1 VQALGD
7 LRGGGGAGAL
17 TWPRPRSMVARMAKL
32 ELIEL
37 YPSPWSERA
46 RWALE
51 WKRVPYARRAYQPL
65 AGEAELRS
73 STGISTVPVLLADG
87 EVVGDS
93 DAALA
98 WLEAHHPSPALVP
111 QDPRL
116 RAQVRA
122 WEIAAT
128 ETLAPAG
135 RLVMIGRWKA
145 RGVQPLAD
153 HFAAKYGWS
162 PAEEARLQRLLDALV
177 ADLAR
182 AVASS
187 PYLVGD
193 GFTRADL
200 TVASMLAG
208 LIGLPPDDLFA
219 LDASMRAMFGV
230 LREDDPALAPLR
242 TWRDGLYRR
251 HRGGRVTPDAGA

>member
-1 VQALGD
+1 MTQ
-7 LRGGGGAGAL
+7 LRA
-17 TWPRPRSMVARMAKL
+17 RSMVARMANL

-37 YPSPWSERA
+37 YPSPWSERL

-51 WKRVPYARRAYQPL
+51 WKRVPYTRRAYQPL
-65 AGEAELRS
+65 AGEEELRRT
-73 STGISTVPVLLADG
+73 TGISTVPVLLADG

-93 DAALA
+93 DAALE
-98 WLEAHHPSPALVP
+98 WLEAHHPSPALLP
-111 QDPRL
+111 ADGRL
-116 RAQVRA
+116 RAQARA

-128 ETLAPAG
+128 ETMAPAG
-135 RLVMIGRWKA
+135 RLLMIGRWKA
-145 RGVQPLAD
+145 RGMQPLAD

-162 PAEEARLQRLLDALV
+162 PAEEARMGRLLGALV

-182 AVASS
+182 AVTSS

-193 GFTRADL
+193 GFTRGDL

-208 LIGLPPDDLFA
+208 LVGIPGDELFA

-230 LREDDPALAPLR
+230 LEEKDPVLGPLR
-242 TWRDGLYRR
+242 AWRDGIYRR
-251 HRGGRVTPDAGA
+251 HRGGRVTPAAE

>member
-1 VQALGD
+1 MTQLG
-7 LRGGGGAGAL
+7 A
-17 TWPRPRSMVARMAKL
+17 RSMVARMANL

-37 YPSPWSERA
+37 YPSPWSERL

-65 AGEAELRS
+65 AGEEELRRT
-73 STGISTVPVLLADG
+73 TGISTVPVLLADG

-93 DAALA
+93 DAALE
-98 WLEAHHPSPALVP
+98 WLEAHHPSPALLP
-111 QDPRL
+111 ADGRL
-116 RAQVRA
+116 RAQMRA

-145 RGVQPLAD
+145 RDMQPLAD
-153 HFAAKYGWS
+153 HFAAKYRWS
-162 PAEEARLQRLLDALV
+162 PAEEARMERLLGALV

-182 AVASS
+182 AVTSS

-208 LIGLPPDDLFA
+208 LVGIPGDELVA
-219 LDASMRAMFGV
+219 LDESMRAMFGV
-230 LREDDPALAPLR
+230 LEEKDPVRGPLR
-242 TWRDGLYRR
+242 AWRDGLYRR
-251 HRGGRVTPDAGA
+251 HRGGRVTPSAA

>member
-1 VQALGD
+1 MTQLG
-7 LRGGGGAGAL
+7 A
-17 TWPRPRSMVARMAKL
+17 RSMVARMPKL
-32 ELIEL
+32 TLIEL
-37 YPSPWSERA
+37 YPSPWSERL

-65 AGEAELRS
+65 AGEEELRRA
-73 STGISTVPVLLADG
+73 TGLSTVPVLLADG

-98 WLEAHHPSPALVP
+98 WLEEHHPSPALLP
-111 QDPRL
+111 EDPRL

-128 ETLAPAG
+128 ETMAPAA

-145 RGVQPLAD
+145 RGMQPFAD

-162 PAEEARLQRLLDALV
+162 PAEEARTERLLGSLV

-200 TVASMLAG
+200 SVASMVAG
-208 LIGLPPDDLFA
+208 LIGIPADELFA
-219 LDASMRAMFGV
+219 LDESMRAMFG
-230 LREDDPALAPLR
+230 LLPEEDPVLAPLR
-242 TWRDGLYRR
+242 AWRDGIYRR
-251 HRGGRVTPDAGA
+251 HRGGRVTPGTATDDAAEIRPT

>member
-1 VQALGD
+1 MTQ
-7 LRGGGGAGAL
+7 LRA
-17 TWPRPRSMVARMAKL
+17 RSMVARMANL

-37 YPSPWSERA
+37 YPSPWSERL

-65 AGEAELRS
+65 AGEEELRHT
-73 STGISTVPVLLADG
+73 TGISTVPVLLAEG

-93 DAALA
+93 DAALE
-98 WLEAHHPSPALVP
+98 WLEAHHPSPALLP
-111 QDPRL
+111 EDPRL
-116 RAQVRA
+116 RAQARA

-135 RLVMIGRWKA
+135 RLVTIGRWKA
-145 RGVQPLAD
+145 RGMQPLAD

-162 PAEEARLQRLLDALV
+162 PAEEARMERLLGALV
-177 ADLAR
+177 TDLAR
-182 AVASS
+182 AATSS

-208 LIGLPPDDLFA
+208 LIGIPGDELFA
-219 LDASMRAMFGV
+219 LDESMRVMFGV
-230 LREDDPALAPLR
+230 LEEKDPVLGPLR
-242 TWRDGLYRR
+242 AWRDGTYRR
-251 HRGGRVTPDAGA
+251 HRGGRVTPAAE

>member
-1 VQALGD
+1 MTQ
-7 LRGGGGAGAL
+7 LRARA
-17 TWPRPRSMVARMAKL
+17 MVARMANR

-37 YPSPWSERA
+37 YPSPWSERL

-51 WKRVPYARRAYQPL
+51 WKRAPYARRAYQPL
-65 AGEAELRS
+65 AGEEELRRT
-73 STGISTVPVLLADG
+73 TGISTVPVLLADG

-93 DAALA
+93 DAALE

-111 QDPRL
+111 EDPRR

-135 RLVMIGRWKA
+135 RLVTIGRWKA
-145 RGVQPLAD
+145 RGMQPLAD

-162 PAEEARLQRLLDALV
+162 PAEEARMGRLLGALV
-177 ADLAR
+177 SDLAR
-182 AVASS
+182 AVTSS

-208 LIGLPPDDLFA
+208 LIGIPGDELFA
-219 LDASMRAMFGV
+219 LDESMRVMFGV
-230 LREDDPALAPLR
+230 LEEKDPVLGPLR
-242 TWRDGLYRR
+242 AWRDGIYRR
-251 HRGGRVTPDAGA
+251 HRGGRVTPAAE

>member
-1 VQALGD
+1 MTQPCT
-7 LRGGGGAGAL
+7 RF
-17 TWPRPRSMVARMAKL
+17 MVACMANL

-37 YPSPWSERA
+37 YPSPWSERL

-65 AGEAELRS
+65 AGEEELRRT
-73 STGISTVPVLLADG
+73 TGISTVPVLLADG
-87 EVVGDS
+87 EVIGDS
-93 DAALA
+93 DAAVE
-98 WLEAHHPSPALVP
+98 WLEARHRTPALLP
-111 QDPRL
+111 EDPRR

-122 WEIAAT
+122 WEVAAT
-128 ETLAPAG
+128 EMLAPAG

-145 RGVQPLAD
+145 RGMQPFAD
-153 HFAAKYGWS
+153 HFASKYGWS
-162 PAEEARLQRLLDALV
+162 PAEEARMARLLHALV

-208 LIGLPPDDLFA
+208 LVGIPADELFA
-219 LDASMRAMFGV
+219 LDESMRAMFGV
-230 LREDDPALAPLR
+230 LEEKDPALGPLR
-242 TWRDGLYRR
+242 AWRDGIYHR
-251 HRGGRVTPDAGA
+251 HRGGRVTPAAEG

>member
-1 VQALGD
+1 
-7 LRGGGGAGAL
+7 
-17 TWPRPRSMVARMAKL
+17 MVARMANL

-37 YPSPWSERA
+37 YPSPWSERL

-65 AGEAELRS
+65 AGEEELRRT
-73 STGISTVPVLLADG
+73 TGISTVPVLLADG

-93 DAALA
+93 DAALE
-98 WLEAHHPSPALVP
+98 WLEAHHPSPALLP
-111 QDPRL
+111 ADGRL
-116 RAQVRA
+116 RAQARA

-128 ETLAPAG
+128 ETMAPAG
-135 RLVMIGRWKA
+135 RLVTIGRWKA
-145 RGVQPLAD
+145 RGIQPFAD
-153 HFAAKYGWS
+153 QFAAKYGWS
-162 PAEEARLQRLLDALV
+162 PAEEARTERLLGGLV

-182 AVASS
+182 AVTSS

-208 LIGLPPDDLFA
+208 LIGIPGDELFA
-219 LDASMRAMFGV
+219 LDESMRAMFGV
-230 LREDDPALAPLR
+230 LEEKDPVLGPLR
-242 TWRDGLYRR
+242 AWRDGTYRR
-251 HRGGRVTPDAGA
+251 HRGGRVTPAAE

>member
-1 VQALGD
+1 
-7 LRGGGGAGAL
+7 
-17 TWPRPRSMVARMAKL
+17 MVARMANL

-37 YPSPWSERA
+37 YPSPWSERL

-51 WKRVPYARRAYQPL
+51 WKRAPYARRAYQPL
-65 AGEAELRS
+65 AGEEELRRT
-73 STGISTVPVLLADG
+73 TGISTVPVLLADG

-93 DAALA
+93 NAALE
-98 WLEAHHPSPALVP
+98 WLEAHHPSPALLP
-111 QDPRL
+111 ADGRL

-128 ETLAPAG
+128 ETMAPAA

-145 RGVQPLAD
+145 RGMQPFAD

-162 PAEEARLQRLLDALV
+162 PAEEARMERLLDALA

-182 AVASS
+182 AVTSS

-208 LIGLPPDDLFA
+208 LIGIPGDELFA
-219 LDASMRAMFGV
+219 LDESMRAMFGV
-230 LREDDPALAPLR
+230 LEEKDPVLGPLR
-242 TWRDGLYRR
+242 AWRDGIYRR
-251 HRGGRVTPDAGA
+251 HRGGRVTPAAA

>member
-1 VQALGD
+1 
-7 LRGGGGAGAL
+7 
-17 TWPRPRSMVARMAKL
+17 MVARMANL

-37 YPSPWSERA
+37 YPSPWSERL

-51 WKRVPYARRAYQPL
+51 WKRAPYARRAYQPL
-65 AGEAELRS
+65 AGEEELRRT
-73 STGISTVPVLLADG
+73 TGISTVPVLLADG

-93 DAALA
+93 DAALE
-98 WLEAHHPSPALVP
+98 WLEAHHPSPALLP
-111 QDPRL
+111 ADGRL

-128 ETLAPAG
+128 ETMAPAA
-135 RLVMIGRWKA
+135 RLVMIGRWRA
-145 RGVQPLAD
+145 RGMQPFAD
-153 HFAAKYGWS
+153 HFATKYGWS
-162 PAEEARLQRLLDALV
+162 PAEEARMERLLDALA

-182 AVASS
+182 AVTSS

-208 LIGLPPDDLFA
+208 LIGIPGDALFA
-219 LDASMRAMFGV
+219 LDESMRAMFGV
-230 LREDDPALAPLR
+230 LEEKDPVLGPLR
-242 TWRDGLYRR
+242 AWRDGTYRR
-251 HRGGRVTPDAGA
+251 HRGGRVTPAAE

>member
-1 VQALGD
+1 MTQ
-7 LRGGGGAGAL
+7 LRA
-17 TWPRPRSMVARMAKL
+17 RSMVARMANL

-37 YPSPWSERA
+37 YPSPWSERL

-65 AGEAELRS
+65 AGEEELRHT
-73 STGISTVPVLLADG
+73 TGISTVPVLLAEG

-93 DAALA
+93 DAALE

-111 QDPRL
+111 EDPRR

-135 RLVMIGRWKA
+135 RLVTIGRWKA
-145 RGVQPLAD
+145 RGMQPLAD

-162 PAEEARLQRLLDALV
+162 PAEEARMERLLGALV

-182 AVASS
+182 AATSS

-208 LIGLPPDDLFA
+208 LVGIPGDELFA
-219 LDASMRAMFGV
+219 LDESMRAMFGV
-230 LREDDPALAPLR
+230 LEEKDPVLGPLR
-242 TWRDGLYRR
+242 AWRDGIYRR
-251 HRGGRVTPDAGA
+251 HRGGRVTPAAE

>member
-1 VQALGD
+1 
-7 LRGGGGAGAL
+7 
-17 TWPRPRSMVARMAKL
+17 MVARMAHL

-37 YPSPWSERA
+37 HPSPWSERV

-65 AGEAELRS
+65 AGEEELRRT
-73 STGISTVPVLLADG
+73 TGLSTVPVLLADG

-98 WLEAHHPSPALVP
+98 WLEAHRPQPALVP
-111 QDPRL
+111 TDPRL
-116 RAQVRA
+116 RAHVRA

-128 ETLAPAG
+128 ETMAPAA

-145 RGVQPLAD
+145 RGMQPFAD
-153 HFAAKYGWS
+153 HFAAKYRWS
-162 PAEEARLQRLLDALV
+162 PAEEARMARLLGALV

-187 PYLVGD
+187 PYLVGG

-200 TVASMLAG
+200 TVACMVAG
-208 LIGLPPDDLFA
+208 VIGIPPEELFA
-219 LDASMRAMFGV
+219 LEESMRPMFG
-230 LREDDPALAPLR
+230 LLPEEDPAVTPLR
-242 TWRDGLYRR
+242 AWRDGIYRR
-251 HRGGRVTPDAGA
+251 HRGGRVTPAGGG

>member
-1 VQALGD
+1 
-7 LRGGGGAGAL
+7 
-17 TWPRPRSMVARMAKL
+17 MVARMANL

-37 YPSPWSERA
+37 YPSPWSERL

-65 AGEAELRS
+65 AGEEELRRT
-73 STGISTVPVLLADG
+73 TGISTVPVLLAEG

-93 DAALA
+93 DAALE

-111 QDPRL
+111 EDPRR
-116 RAQVRA
+116 RAQARA

-145 RGVQPLAD
+145 RGMQPLAD

-162 PAEEARLQRLLDALV
+162 PAEEARMERLLGALV

-182 AVASS
+182 AVTSS

-200 TVASMLAG
+200 TVASMLAA
-208 LIGLPPDDLFA
+208 LIGVPPDALFA
-219 LDASMRAMFGV
+219 LDESMRAMFG
-230 LREDDPALAPLR
+230 LLEEKDPVVAPLR
-242 TWRDGLYRR
+242 AWRDGIYRR
-251 HRGGRVTPDAGA
+251 HRGGRVTPAAE

>member
-1 VQALGD
+1 MTQ
-7 LRGGGGAGAL
+7 LRA
-17 TWPRPRSMVARMAKL
+17 RSMVARMANL

-37 YPSPWSERA
+37 YPSPWSERL

-65 AGEAELRS
+65 AGEEELRS
-73 STGISTVPVLLADG
+73 TTGISTVPVLLAEG

-93 DAALA
+93 DAALE
-98 WLEAHHPSPALVP
+98 WLEAHHPSPALLP
-111 QDPRL
+111 ADGRL
-116 RAQVRA
+116 RAQARA

-128 ETLAPAG
+128 ETMAPAG
-135 RLVMIGRWKA
+135 RLLMIGRWKA
-145 RGVQPLAD
+145 RGMQPLAD

-162 PAEEARLQRLLDALV
+162 PAEEARMGRLLGALV

-182 AVASS
+182 AVTSS

-193 GFTRADL
+193 GFTRGDL

-208 LIGLPPDDLFA
+208 LVGIPGDELFA
-219 LDASMRAMFGV
+219 LDESMRAMFGV
-230 LREDDPALAPLR
+230 LEEKDPVLGPLR
-242 TWRDGLYRR
+242 AWRDGTYRR
-251 HRGGRVTPDAGA
+251 HRGGRVTPAAE

>member
-1 VQALGD
+1 
-7 LRGGGGAGAL
+7 
-17 TWPRPRSMVARMAKL
+17 MVARMAHL

-37 YPSPWSERA
+37 YPSPWSERV

-65 AGEAELRS
+65 AGEEELRR
-73 STGISTVPVLLADG
+73 STGLSTVPVLLADG

-98 WLEAHHPSPALVP
+98 WLEARHPLPPLVP
-111 QDPRL
+111 EDPRL
-116 RAQVRA
+116 RAQTRV

-128 ETLAPAG
+128 ETLAPAA
-135 RLVMIGRWKA
+135 RLVTIGRWKA
-145 RGVQPLAD
+145 RGMQPFAD
-153 HFAAKYGWS
+153 HFGAKYGWS
-162 PAEEARLQRLLDALV
+162 PGEEKRTARLLDTLV

-182 AVASS
+182 AVAAS

-200 TVASMLAG
+200 TVACMLAG
-208 LIGLPPDDLFA
+208 VIGIPPDELFA
-219 LDASMRAMFGV
+219 IDESMRAMFG
-230 LREDDPALAPLR
+230 LLPEEDPAVAPLR
-242 TWRDGLYRR
+242 AWRDGIYRR
-251 HRGGRVTPDAGA
+251 HRGGRVTPAAGA

>member
-1 VQALGD
+1 
-7 LRGGGGAGAL
+7 
-17 TWPRPRSMVARMAKL
+17 MVARMANL

-37 YPSPWSERA
+37 YPSPWSERL

-51 WKRVPYARRAYQPL
+51 WKRAPYARRAYQPL
-65 AGEAELRS
+65 AGEEELTRT
-73 STGISTVPVLLADG
+73 TGISTVPVLLADG

-93 DAALA
+93 DAALE
-98 WLEAHHPSPALVP
+98 WLEAHHPSPALLP
-111 QDPRL
+111 ADGRL

-128 ETLAPAG
+128 ETMGPAG

-145 RGVQPLAD
+145 RGMQPFAD

-162 PAEEARLQRLLDALV
+162 PAEEVRMGRLLDALV

-208 LIGLPPDDLFA
+208 LIGIPGDELFA
-219 LDASMRAMFGV
+219 LDESMRAMFGV
-230 LREDDPALAPLR
+230 LEEKDPVLGPLR
-242 TWRDGLYRR
+242 AWRDGTYRR
-251 HRGGRVTPDAGA
+251 HRGGRVTPAAE

>member
-1 VQALGD
+1 MTQ
-7 LRGGGGAGAL
+7 LRA
-17 TWPRPRSMVARMAKL
+17 RSMVARMANL

-37 YPSPWSERA
+37 YPSPWSERL

-51 WKRVPYARRAYQPL
+51 WKRVPYTRRAYQPL
-65 AGEAELRS
+65 AGEEELRRT
-73 STGISTVPVLLADG
+73 TGISTVPVLLADG

-93 DAALA
+93 DAALE
-98 WLEAHHPSPALVP
+98 WLEAHHPSPALLP
-111 QDPRL
+111 ADGRL

-128 ETLAPAG
+128 ETMAPAA

-145 RGVQPLAD
+145 RGMQPFAD
-153 HFAAKYGWS
+153 HFATKYGWS
-162 PAEEARLQRLLDALV
+162 PAEEARMERLLDALV

-182 AVASS
+182 AVPSS

-208 LIGLPPDDLFA
+208 LVGIPGEELFA
-219 LDASMRAMFGV
+219 LEESMRAMFGV
-230 LREDDPALAPLR
+230 LEEKDPVLGPLR
-242 TWRDGLYRR
+242 AWRDGTYRR
-251 HRGGRVTPDAGA
+251 HRGGRVTPATE